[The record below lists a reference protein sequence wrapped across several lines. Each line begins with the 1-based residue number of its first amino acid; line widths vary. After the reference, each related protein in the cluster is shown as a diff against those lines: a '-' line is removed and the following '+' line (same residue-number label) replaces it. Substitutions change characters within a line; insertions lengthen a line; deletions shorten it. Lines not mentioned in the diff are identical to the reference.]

1 MEPYHW
7 WNDKQKE
14 IAKEAKKFADENLP
28 RGEEV
33 MWTKEF
39 PSDLVKAVGA
49 KGWFGAAIPQKYGGL
64 GTGITG
70 CCIIAEELSRV
81 CSALTCCYSVTMFGG
96 VEQLLKFG
104 TEEQKRRWLP
114 KIANGETLGGI
125 CITEPYAGSD
135 AAGIETTAKHE
146 GEGYVLNGKKRFT
159 TNAGIAGIYCL
170 YAKTS
175 DKPEDKAKYRHL
187 SAFIVEKDTPGFS
200 VERINELG
208 GWIGLPNGY
217 LDFDEAKIP
226 EENRLGEEGDGWK
239 ILVDGLNF
247 ERNLFAAG
255 MLGPMREAIRYAVNH
270 AERRI
275 QFGQRTIDYQVN
287 QFKIA
292 DMIAKL
298 HTARLLTYQAAH
310 LMDMKRNPVL
320 EATVAKLYASEAYR
334 DLMPEAIQVMGG
346 DGWTRFYPI
355 EGFTRDSKG
364 NEIGAG
370 TSEVMRL
377 VLFRW
382 GRRAMAEDLKMPAR
396 RVHKKL
402 GVPVSTTKPSII
414 NMVSEEAVLE
424 IFARNYK
431 VNPGLYMSRDDVKEW
446 ISIEDEELDRLLE
459 SLESKGLAKLHRDR
473 RKRIALARAT
483 YEGLK
488 KAKPLEYYQW
498 FPDWIEKEKLF

>member
-7 WNDKQKE
+7 WNEKQKK
-14 IAKEAKKFADENLP
+14 IVKEAKKFADENLP

-33 MWTKEF
+33 MWTREF
-39 PSDLVKAVGA
+39 PSDLLKAVGERR
-49 KGWFGAAIPQKYGGL
+49 WFGAAIPEEYGGL

-70 CCIIAEELSRV
+70 CCIVAEELSRV
-81 CSALTCCYSVTMFGG
+81 CSALTCSYSVTMFGG

-104 TEEQKRRWLP
+104 TEKQKKRWLP
-114 KIANGETLGGI
+114 KIAKGKIIGAI
-125 CITEPYAGSD
+125 CITEPYVGSD
-135 AAGIETTAKHE
+135 AAGIETTARRE
-146 GEGYVLNGKKRFT
+146 GDHYLVNGKKRFT
-159 TNAGIAGIYCL
+159 TNAGIADIYCL

-175 DKPEDKAKYRHL
+175 DKPEDKAKYKHL
-187 SAFIVEKDTPGFS
+187 SAFIVEKGTPGLS

-217 LDFDEAKIP
+217 LDFDEAKVP
-226 EENRLGEEGDGWK
+226 EENRLGKEGDGWK

-247 ERNLFAAG
+247 ERNLYAAG

-292 DMIAKL
+292 DMISKL
-298 HTARLLTYQAAH
+298 HTARLLTYHSAY
-310 LMDMKRNPVL
+310 LMDKKLNPVL
-320 EATVAKLYASEAYR
+320 EATIAKLFASEAYR
-334 DLMPEAIQVMGG
+334 ELMPEAIQVMGG
-346 DGWTRFYPI
+346 DGWTRFYPV
-355 EGFTRDSKG
+355 EGFARDAKG

-370 TSEVMRL
+370 TSEVMRM

-382 GRRAMAEDLKMPAR
+382 GRRAMAEDLKMPSR
-396 RVHKKL
+396 RVHEKI
-402 GVPVSTTKPSII
+402 GVPISTTKPSII
-414 NMVSEEAVLE
+414 TQISEESVLE
-424 IFARNYK
+424 LLARNYK

-446 ISIEDEELDRLLE
+446 MSINDEKLNKLLE
-459 SLESKGLAKLHRDR
+459 SLESKGLANLYRDR
-473 RKRIALARAT
+473 RGRIALARAT
-483 YEGLK
+483 YDGLK

-498 FPDWIEKEKLF
+498 FPDWIDKEQLF

>member
-1 MEPYHW
+1 M
-7 WNDKQKE
+7 
-14 IAKEAKKFADENLP
+14 
-28 RGEEV
+28 
-33 MWTKEF
+33 
-39 PSDLVKAVGA
+39 
-49 KGWFGAAIPQKYGGL
+49 
-64 GTGITG
+64 
-70 CCIIAEELSRV
+70 
-81 CSALTCCYSVTMFGG
+81 
-96 VEQLLKFG
+96 
-104 TEEQKRRWLP
+104 
-114 KIANGETLGGI
+114 
-125 CITEPYAGSD
+125 
-135 AAGIETTAKHE
+135 
-146 GEGYVLNGKKRFT
+146 
-159 TNAGIAGIYCL
+159 
-170 YAKTS
+170 
-175 DKPEDKAKYRHL
+175 
-187 SAFIVEKDTPGFS
+187 
-200 VERINELG
+200 ERINELG
-208 GWIGLPNGY
+208 GWIALPNGY

-239 ILVDGLNF
+239 ILADGLNF

-298 HTARLLTYQAAH
+298 HTARLLTYQAAN

-334 DLMPEAIQVMGG
+334 ELMPEAIQVMGG

-355 EGFTRDSKG
+355 EGFARDSKG

-382 GRRAMAEDLKMPAR
+382 GLRAMAEDLKMPAR
-396 RVHKKL
+396 RVHEKL
-402 GVPVSTTKPSII
+402 GVPISTIKPSITT
-414 NMVSEEAVLE
+414 MVSEETVLE
-424 IFARNYK
+424 ILARNYK

-446 ISIEDEELDRLLE
+446 ISIEDEELDKLLE
-459 SLESKGLAKLHRDR
+459 SLESKGLAKLHQDR
-473 RKRIALARAT
+473 RGRIALARAT

-488 KAKPLEYYQW
+488 KAKPLKYYQW
-498 FPDWIEKEKLF
+498 FPKWVNEERLF

>member
-1 MEPYHW
+1 MEPYYW
-7 WNDKQKE
+7 WNERQKE

-33 MWTKEF
+33 MWTREF
-39 PSDLVKAVGA
+39 PSDLLKVVGER
-49 KGWFGAAIPQKYGGL
+49 GWFGAAIPEDYEGL
-64 GTGITG
+64 GIGITG
-70 CCIIAEELSRV
+70 CCIVAEELSRV
-81 CSALTCCYSVTMFGG
+81 CSALAHSYSVTMFGG

-104 TEEQKRRWLP
+104 TEEQKKRWLSR
-114 KIANGETLGGI
+114 IAKGEIIGAI
-125 CITEPYAGSD
+125 CITEPYVGSD
-135 AAGIETTAKHE
+135 AAGIETTARHE
-146 GEGYVLNGKKRFT
+146 GDGYLLNGKKRFT
-159 TNAGIAGIYCL
+159 TNAGIADIYCL

-175 DKPEDKAKYRHL
+175 DKPEDKDKYRHL
-187 SAFIVEKDTPGFS
+187 SAFIVKKGTPGFS

-217 LDFDEAKIP
+217 LDFDDANVP

-275 QFGQRTIDYQVN
+275 QFGQPTIDYQVN

-292 DMIAKL
+292 DMISKL
-298 HTARLLTYQAAH
+298 QTARLLTYHAAH
-310 LMDMKRNPVL
+310 LMDMKLNPVL
-320 EATVAKLYASEAYR
+320 EATLAKLFVSEAYR
-334 DLMPEAIQVMGG
+334 ELMPEAIQVMGG
-346 DGWTRFYPI
+346 DGWTRFYPV
-355 EGFTRDSKG
+355 EGFARDSKG

-382 GRRAMAEDLKMPAR
+382 GLRAMEEDLKMPPR
-396 RVHKKL
+396 RVHEKL

-414 NMVSEEAVLE
+414 TQVSEESVLE
-424 IFARNYK
+424 LLARNYK
-431 VNPGLYMSRDDVKEW
+431 VNPGLYMSRDDIKQW
-446 ISIEDEELDRLLE
+446 ISIEDEELDRLLL
-459 SLESKGLAKLHRDR
+459 SLESKGTAKLYRDR
-473 RKRIALARAT
+473 HGRIVLARAT
-483 YEGLK
+483 YKGLK
-488 KAKPLEYYQW
+488 KAKPLQYYQW
-498 FPDWIEKEKLF
+498 FPSWIKKEMLS